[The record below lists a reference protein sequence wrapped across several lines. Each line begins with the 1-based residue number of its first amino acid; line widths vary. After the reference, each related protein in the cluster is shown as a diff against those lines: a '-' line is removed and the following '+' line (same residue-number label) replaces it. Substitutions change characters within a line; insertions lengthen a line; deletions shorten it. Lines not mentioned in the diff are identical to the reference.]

1 MKKLHNHPQPVQG
14 CLRCTAERLNQ
25 MLIWEPLLVRNA
37 CDPVTARASRV
48 HGFLV
53 RGPFLTAITR
63 DGMISA
69 SEATFFRLGSDT
81 PLDIHKMSSQ
91 QEDV

>member
-1 MKKLHNHPQPVQG
+1 MRKTHQHQEPVQG
-14 CLRCTAERLNQ
+14 CLYCTAERLNQ
-25 MLIWEPLLVRNA
+25 MLLWEPLLARNA

-69 SEATFFRLGSDT
+69 SEAAFFRLGSDT
-81 PLDIHKMSSQ
+81 PFDIHEMPSQ
-91 QEDV
+91 QEGV